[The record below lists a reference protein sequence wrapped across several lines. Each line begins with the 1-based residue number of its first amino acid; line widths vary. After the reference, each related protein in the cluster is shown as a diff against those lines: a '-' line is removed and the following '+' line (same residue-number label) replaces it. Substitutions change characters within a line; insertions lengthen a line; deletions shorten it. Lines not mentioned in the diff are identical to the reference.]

1 MLQHSTQ
8 LSGITAVHPVQN
20 SDSGAATL
28 RVLSRLW
35 VFAAPHDGA
44 VGFASPSGSS
54 ARTLPH
60 AAGAASSPHG
70 GRLRAA
76 QAFVW

>member
-1 MLQHSTQ
+1 MSKNVMLQYSTQ

-20 SDSGAATL
+20 FVSGAAPL
-28 RVLSRLW
+28 RISSRLW
-35 VFAAPHDGA
+35 VFVTPHDRA

-70 GRLRAA
+70 GWL
-76 QAFVW
+76 